1 MRRWG
6 RGAWKCWIRM
16 GHALTVAPT
25 ATGPGAETWE
35 TLAVVVVVGGRLD
48 SSWGSRLLPQE
59 APHLSP
65 GDPLASC
72 LPILLR
78 VQL

>member
-1 MRRWG
+1 
-6 RGAWKCWIRM
+6 M
-16 GHALTVAPT
+16 GEGGLEVLDQNGTCTDSSAHCHR
-25 ATGPGAETWE
+25 PGAETWE
-35 TLAVVVVVGGRLD
+35 MLAVVVVVGGRLD